1 MASWESLQGSQ
12 GVLAA
17 LALQLLIYGLGWAV
31 AGQLVPGVRATT
43 RHWTLFSLTGMV
55 AMGLTAARGSA
66 PDWLAVDGGDWVMLL
81 TLSLMR
87 RGSEIFFAQDR
98 RDREH
103 LAMLLLMA
111 LLLIGLRVAQAPA
124 ALRVSLVTLL
134 LAWVSLRA
142 VLCAHGPMRAEFG
155 PRLAWALHGP
165 ALLFWVTVLGSA
177 AWAMVQQHVPSPDSF
192 SVPLVLAI
200 LAVAAALHLSYAG
213 MLVLRL
219 VRQLRHLSRHD
230 PLTGLL
236 NRRAMDEQMARCW
249 RGLPREPQPL
259 SLLALDIDH
268 FKHINDSHG
277 HAAGDA
283 VLVALARCLRETL
296 RPHDELA
303 RTGGEEFLVLLPGTT
318 SQEAGVVAQRL
329 CERIAEL
336 ALPLPAGGTLRF
348 TASVGVASQ
357 TAAAPLSSA
366 ALWSSAD
373 AALYRAKQLGRNRV
387 VVSA

>member
-1 MASWESLQGSQ
+1 MASSEFLQGSQ
-12 GVLAA
+12 GVLLA
-17 LALQLLIYGLGWAV
+17 LALQLLIYGMGWTV
-31 AGQLVPGVRATT
+31 AGRLVPGVRGTT
-43 RHWTLFSLTGMV
+43 RHWTLFSLTGMA
-55 AMGLTAARGSA
+55 AMLLIASRGSV
-66 PDWLAVDGGDWVMLL
+66 PDWLAVDGGDLLMML
-81 TLSLMR
+81 TLTQMR
-87 RGSEIFFAQDR
+87 RGSESFFAQPR
-98 RDREH
+98 REREH
-103 LAMLLLMA
+103 LTLLAILAA
-111 LLLIGLRVAQAPA
+111 LLLSLRLADAPA
-124 ALRVSLVTLL
+124 ALRISGVTLL

-165 ALLFWVTVLGSA
+165 ALLFWVAVLGSA
-177 AWAMVQQHVPSPDSF
+177 GWAMVLQHAPSPDSF

-200 LAVAAALHLSYAG
+200 LVVAAALHLSYAG

-249 RGLPREPQPL
+249 RSLTREPQAM

-283 VLVALARCLRETL
+283 VLVALALCLRETL

-303 RTGGEEFLVLLPGTT
+303 RTGGEEFLVLLPGTGG
-318 SQEAGVVAQRL
+318 QEARAVAQRL
-329 CERIAEL
+329 CERIAAL
-336 ALPLPAGGTLRF
+336 KLPLPDGSELCF
-348 TASVGVASQ
+348 TASLGVASQ
-357 TAAAPLSSA
+357 TAAAPRSSV

-373 AALYRAKQLGRNRV
+373 AALYQAKQQGRNRV